1 MEKLSKYVPIHFIF
15 CKKKKQLV
23 LQTKINGTSLIV
35 SFSDFKKFKKKQK
48 DSPIEKYLQKLNP
61 VLEGRFFF

>member
-1 MEKLSKYVPIHFIF
+1 MEPQVSA
-15 CKKKKQLV
+15 
-23 LQTKINGTSLIV
+23 SLIV

-61 VLEGRFFF
+61 VFEGRFFF